1 MGGLNSLPGIFLFDV
16 SSIKRSTSLRCTTN
30 RILSQRDQ
38 RAPEKNRENGWVSAR
53 FDDHVDIPCQS
64 EQGQIGSFILSW
76 DTKNGWGFLWVA
88 RFGSDQKLSSFSL
101 LPGYVGIVASHYQ
114 DTFLNDPKNMRNYE
128 KSSGI
133 LGTPKATATRQ
144 SNNKATY

>member
-1 MGGLNSLPGIFLFDV
+1 MFQASKDQQAFVAQQIE
-16 SSIKRSTSLRCTTN
+16 SSAKEIKEH
-30 RILSQRDQ
+30 QK
-38 RAPEKNRENGWVSAR
+38 KNRENGWVSAR

-88 RFGSDQKLSSFSL
+88 RFGGDQKLGSFSL

-114 DTFLNDPKNMRNYE
+114 DTFLNDQKTCEIMKNPQE
-128 KSSGI
+128 SWVF
-133 LGTPKATATRQ
+133 
-144 SNNKATY
+144 